1 MANPIGANRIGIIG
15 GGQLGLFLGRAAR
28 DLELDAVIMV
38 PEADAP
44 AAAWATQLVVGA
56 TDDVAAVRQLIASS
70 DVITFEI
77 ETVSEAVLNCLVTSE
92 SKGEV
97 MVRPSVQVLRTIKN
111 KAVQKTWMRDH
122 DLPTLPFVVLADG
135 SGDWAAL
142 TEQLG
147 PVLVQKAQQG
157 GYDGRGVQR
166 VESADALWPVA
177 SLVEPYLA
185 NRREVA
191 IVIARG
197 VDGET
202 RCYEPVSMEFHPEQH
217 ILEEVHAPADIPASV
232 ATRAREIAER
242 TVTALD
248 GVGIFS
254 IEMFVTEQDEVL
266 INEIS
271 PRVHNAGHYTLE
283 ACATSQFEQHLRAV
297 AGLPLGPVDQKRAAV
312 MRNLLA
318 APGVPVG
325 TRQAIGITP
334 TTDAWLHWYGKREA
348 KPWRKMGHLTCL
360 HDSTGQAARLAHDV
374 TDRLADYT
382 QDAA

>member
-1 MANPIGANRIGIIG
+1 MAKRIGIIG

-28 DLELDAVIMV
+28 DLGLEAIIMAAE
-38 PEADAP
+38 PDAP
-44 AAAWATQLVVGA
+44 AAPWASRLIVGA
-56 TDDVAAVRQLIASS
+56 TDDVDAVRQLVELS

-77 ETVSEAVLNCLVTSE
+77 ETVSEDVLACLDEAE
-92 SKGEV
+92 SKGQV
-97 MVRPSVQVLRTIKN
+97 VVRPGVDVLRTIKN

-122 DLPTLPFVVLADG
+122 ALPTLPFEVLDDG
-135 SGDWAAL
+135 SADWAAL
-142 TEQLG
+142 TAKLG

-166 VESADALWPVA
+166 VDAADQLWPVP
-177 SLVEPYLA
+177 SLVEPFLA
-185 NRREVA
+185 RRREIA

-202 RCYEPVSMEFHPEQH
+202 RCYEPVSMAFHPEQH
-217 ILEEVHAPADIPASV
+217 ILEEVHAPAEIPAAV
-232 ATRAREIAER
+232 ADKAREIAVR
-242 TVTALD
+242 TVAALD
-248 GVGIFS
+248 GIGIFS
-254 IEMFVTEQDEVL
+254 IEMFVTEDDDVL

-283 ACATSQFEQHLRAV
+283 ACPTSQFEQHLRAV
-297 AGLPLGPVDQKRAAV
+297 ADLPLGPVQQKSAAV

-318 APGVPVG
+318 APGAPVG
-325 TRQAIGITP
+325 TQQAIAVTP
-334 TTDAWLHWYGKREA
+334 APGAWLHWYGKREA
-348 KPWRKMGHLTCL
+348 KAWRKMGHLTCL
-360 HDSTGQAARLAHDV
+360 QDSTAEAARLAQRV